1 MMRYFD
7 PKIPA
12 CGTIPDNVS
21 LCGGRGNSRNYARSV
36 CSNWLRRP
44 AVGCPVRNTGHT
56 WVRARCPCE
65 WRASRKLWLVTS
77 PLQRF
82 RPFIPA
88 GGVGSR
94 LWPLSRA
101 DAPKFLLDLTGS
113 GSSLLRATYDRLAG
127 LSSGSVMVVTGRS
140 HAGAVQEQLSELDS
154 DDLVLEPSPKD
165 SAAAIGLACT
175 LIARRDPDAIIGS
188 FAADHVVE
196 PAETFQAVVKEAVEA
211 AATGRIVTIGIT
223 PSSPATGFGY
233 IKAGESLG
241 LDQAPHALT
250 VDQFVEKPDKDTAR
264 QYVASGNYTWNAGMF
279 VAPVE
284 LMLRYLRQSEPE
296 LAAGLDVIADAWGTD
311 RREAVVD
318 EVWPTLTKT
327 AIDYAVAEPAAAAG
341 DVAMVP
347 GDFTWE
353 DVGDFAA
360 INRLNQVDP
369 GGDSDVAILGKNNR
383 VLSDASSGI
392 VVSDTGRLI
401 ALIGVEDIVV
411 VDTPD
416 ALLVTTAEHAQRV
429 KDAVN
434 SLKENGDTDVL

>member
-1 MMRYFD
+1 M
-7 PKIPA
+7 
-12 CGTIPDNVS
+12 G
-21 LCGGRGNSRNYARSV
+21 
-36 CSNWLRRP
+36 
-44 AVGCPVRNTGHT
+44 
-56 WVRARCPCE
+56 
-65 WRASRKLWLVTS
+65 RKLALVTS

-82 RPFIPA
+82 HPFIPA

-127 LSSGSVMVVTGRS
+127 LSAGPVMVVTGRS
-140 HAGAVQEQLSELDS
+140 HAGAVQEQLPELTS

-196 PAETFQAVVKEAVEA
+196 PAETFQTVVKEAVEA

-241 LDQAPHALT
+241 LEQAPNALT
-250 VDQFVEKPDKDTAR
+250 VEQFVEKPDMDTAR

-279 VAPVE
+279 VAPVG
-284 LMLRYLRQSEPE
+284 LMLQYLRQSEPE
-296 LAAGLDVIADAWGTD
+296 LAAGLDVIADAWDTD
-311 RREAVVD
+311 RRDAVVD

-369 GGDSDVAILGKNNR
+369 SGDPDVAILGKNNR
-383 VLSDASSGI
+383 VLSDESSGI

-401 ALIGVEDIVV
+401 ALIGVQDIVV

-434 SLKENGDTDVL
+434 SLKKNGDTDVL